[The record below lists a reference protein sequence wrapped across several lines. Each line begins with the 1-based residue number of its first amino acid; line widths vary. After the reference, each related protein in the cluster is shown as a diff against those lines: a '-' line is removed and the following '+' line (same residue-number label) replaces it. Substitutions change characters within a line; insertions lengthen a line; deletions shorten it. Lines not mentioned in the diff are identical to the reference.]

1 MAVKAKDKLQQKVID
16 EAWLHLPDWYDEDS
30 AFNPLLNFPES
41 SKENPHIFIIWL
53 MSNPEYFA
61 FFCKYILNFELL
73 PMQLVILQEM
83 WYRKF
88 PMLIGSRGLGKCVKN
103 GRILTDSKV
112 CKIEDIVPEDYPE
125 LQRYYPEK
133 DILVFGENGFNKVE
147 YAWKNPKEKTV
158 KIKTDYRYKLEGTQH
173 HPIRVVR
180 DGEIVWKEMSEL
192 KLGDIVPI
200 DRTPSWITKPNDITP
215 DVAYWMGALVGDG
228 GYTSRKAISFTNQ
241 DKEVVDL
248 INKTFIKLY
257 GKGLTPRGS
266 KGFEY
271 QICAVNIWDDL
282 FSKYGFGSPICEEK
296 DVPSTIL
303 ASSKECVAMFLRG
316 LMDTDGYV
324 EKNGASL
331 QLSAKSP
338 YIIYNVQFLLT
349 RFGIIS
355 KVRKSW
361 NKKYQRYYY
370 KLDISGDNIDIYIK
384 EIGFT
389 IDYKKD
395 RLALTSKTRNTNKDV
410 IPHALVLKDLLSLRD
425 KYAKIRKPTPRGN
438 NYERKLITPS
448 RLKKYEIS
456 YLTLSK
462 ILEITKDCSHEKEW
476 IRLKDIFDKH
486 YFYDEIVEIK
496 SGFSETYDVHIPN
509 DHSFISNGFISHNTS
524 LMAIYTILRLLFLPK
539 RKVVVAGAS
548 FRQSKLVF
556 EYMETI
562 WNNSPV
568 LRDLCGPNQGPIK
581 DVDMYKFRILD
592 SVAYFLPIGDGS
604 KIRGLRANDILIDEF
619 ASHQKEIFETVIS
632 GFGAV
637 SSAPL
642 DNVRLAAAKR
652 KAEELGVWEEDVYES
667 KLQAIPNQIILS
679 GTAYYDFNHFADY
692 WKSWHKIIESRG
704 DKEKLIQAL
713 GGPDKYNES
722 LSHTHFS
729 IMRIPFEIIPEGFM
743 DAAQVARSR
752 ATFDSGT
759 YTMEFGAC
767 VNGDTEVITDCG
779 VKLIKNLRH
788 GDMVLGHRGKF
799 EKVIKV
805 TKRKYTN
812 KILSVKNYGSFNKL
826 LITTNHPVWQGEEE
840 WVDIGES
847 QYMKLINLQ
856 SLSGLVEIDVEDYVS
871 DYLIDDKDYIYPM
884 TGRSR
889 FNNQEIQEIRASSLS
904 QTKLGEIYGAKQSV
918 ISSIINR
925 PRKRTK
931 GGIPCKI
938 KLDYNFGLIIGY
950 YAAEGSTSKKKTLVE
965 FALDGHVNTKLE
977 DYISE
982 LNNAIIQVF
991 NIVPKNYNKEENL
1004 KVIGICSK
1012 MVGQLISQ
1020 ICPGYSDTKYVIP
1033 KILYSNEEFM
1043 KGFIRGYWSGDGH
1056 IPDKIETNLVSSSNS
1071 ISLSSQIRV
1080 LLSYFNIFASLHHKP
1095 AHYTIIKGRKCFCK
1109 SSYPLNI
1116 NSINKDNFLQIFYGK
1131 NPEHNIIRRK
1141 DNLIVVN
1148 NNHFTLKAKNRIL
1161 KDYNDWVYNIEVENC
1176 HSYSLLN
1183 GTVHNCFSK
1192 DSNGFFKRS
1201 LIESCSVN
1209 PETNF
1214 STMPEGL
1221 ELFEVTLH
1229 GRSDRKYVYGIDP
1242 ASEVDR
1248 FAIVILEIHNN
1259 HRRIVYCWTTNK
1271 KEFQARVK
1279 SGVTKENEYYSYCA
1293 RKIRELMKRFPTD
1306 HIAIDS
1312 QGGGYAVLE
1321 TLHDKDKINSE
1332 AGELPMWE
1340 WIDPTKAKD
1349 SDGQS
1354 GLHNI
1359 YMVNFSSADY
1369 TRDANHGLK
1378 ADFENKVLLFPFF
1391 DSISL
1396 GEASLIDASTTDGIT
1411 YDSLDDCIMDIEE
1424 LKDELSSIVMTQTP
1438 SGREHWDTPEVKVSG
1453 SKKGRLRK
1461 DRYSALL
1468 MANMLARN
1476 IRPRNEIG
1484 CTEGGGFATYMTK
1497 KEIPNG
1503 PAFIGPAW
1511 FVDRMRD
1518 IYE

>member
-1 MAVKAKDKLQQKVID
+1 MAVKAKDKVQQKVID

-61 FFCKYILNFELL
+61 FFCKYVLNFELL

-200 DRTPSWITKPNDITP
+200 DRTPSWITKPNNITP

-568 LRDLCGPNQGPIK
+568 LRDLCGPNQGPSK

-592 SVAYFLPIGDGS
+592 SVAYFLPIGDGCLSSNTLITYDDKVGYINDGALNLINKRNKKIYGNFQFNETDELYHNGVKPTKVVTSKRGYTYEGTLNHKMKVMTHDGIVWKRTDQIKVGDYILIDRSNRWHSGTTDIRNDEAYACGLMTGDGCWTNTYRLGFAGPDEELIPFLNRGLGCEFVQAKNDKIHFICNSKENRTKFLTRFSLPKLYSYEKYIPEIIMSSSKNVMTSFLRGLFDSDGHVTYTENGKKGNSVSVGYTTTSKRLAYELQYILLHYGIICSLSYRDRKRKGVASRRSYEILITGQNVNLFRDNIGFNLIRKHTLLEKGLSSRLKNLELENIVPYIKPKLYKIISNNPTIKNKYIYKLKSLKNCTFKFIKNILESYKSVDEYKELMELANEDIFYDKVINIDDSTCDTYDLHVPEIHEYCAGGFFSHNS

-652 KAEELGVWEEDVYES
+652 KAEELGVWEEDEHEA
-667 KLQAIPNQIILS
+667 KLQIIPNQIILS

-704 DKEKLIQAL
+704 DKNKLIQAL
-713 GGPDKYNES
+713 GGPDKYNDS

-729 IMRIPFEIIPEGFM
+729 IMRIPFEMIPEGFM

-759 YTMEFGAC
+759 YTMEFGA
-767 VNGDTEVITDCG
+767 V
-779 VKLIKNLRH
+779 
-788 GDMVLGHRGKF
+788 
-799 EKVIKV
+799 
-805 TKRKYTN
+805 
-812 KILSVKNYGSFNKL
+812 
-826 LITTNHPVWQGEEE
+826 
-840 WVDIGES
+840 
-847 QYMKLINLQ
+847 
-856 SLSGLVEIDVEDYVS
+856 
-871 DYLIDDKDYIYPM
+871 
-884 TGRSR
+884 
-889 FNNQEIQEIRASSLS
+889 
-904 QTKLGEIYGAKQSV
+904 
-918 ISSIINR
+918 
-925 PRKRTK
+925 
-931 GGIPCKI
+931 
-938 KLDYNFGLIIGY
+938 
-950 YAAEGSTSKKKTLVE
+950 
-965 FALDGHVNTKLE
+965 
-977 DYISE
+977 
-982 LNNAIIQVF
+982 
-991 NIVPKNYNKEENL
+991 
-1004 KVIGICSK
+1004 
-1012 MVGQLISQ
+1012 
-1020 ICPGYSDTKYVIP
+1020 
-1033 KILYSNEEFM
+1033 
-1043 KGFIRGYWSGDGH
+1043 
-1056 IPDKIETNLVSSSNS
+1056 
-1071 ISLSSQIRV
+1071 
-1080 LLSYFNIFASLHHKP
+1080 
-1095 AHYTIIKGRKCFCK
+1095 
-1109 SSYPLNI
+1109 
-1116 NSINKDNFLQIFYGK
+1116 
-1131 NPEHNIIRRK
+1131 
-1141 DNLIVVN
+1141 
-1148 NNHFTLKAKNRIL
+1148 
-1161 KDYNDWVYNIEVENC
+1161 
-1176 HSYSLLN
+1176 
-1183 GTVHNCFSK
+1183 FSK

-1209 PETNF
+1209 PQTNF
-1214 STMPEGL
+1214 NSMPEGV

-1229 GRSDRKYVYGIDP
+1229 GRSDKKYVYGIDP

-1248 FAIVILEIHNN
+1248 FAIVIIEIHNN

-1271 KEFQARVK
+1271 KEFQARVR

-1321 TLHDKDKINSE
+1321 TLHDKDKVKSDE
-1332 AGELPMWE
+1332 GELPMWE
-1340 WIDPTKAKD
+1340 WIDPTKAKE
-1349 SDGQS
+1349 SDGEA

-1391 DSISL
+1391 DAISL
-1396 GEASLIDASTTDGIT
+1396 AEASLIDASTTDGIT

-1438 SGREHWDTPEVKVSG
+1438 SGREHWDTPEIKLSG

-1476 IRPRNEIG
+1476 IRPRNEMS
-1484 CTEGGGFATYMTK
+1484 CTEGGGFATYITK
-1497 KEIPNG
+1497 KEMPNG
-1503 PAFIGPAW
+1503 PAFVGPAW
-1511 FVDRMRD
+1511 FVERMKD
-1518 IYE
+1518 IY

>member
-1 MAVKAKDKLQQKVID
+1 MAVKAKDKVQQKVID

-61 FFCKYILNFELL
+61 FFCKYVLNFELL

-200 DRTPSWITKPNDITP
+200 DRTPSWITKPNNITP

-425 KYAKIRKPTPRGN
+425 KYVKIRKPTPRGN

-568 LRDLCGPNQGPIK
+568 LRDLCGPNQGPSK

-592 SVAYFLPIGDGS
+592 SVSYFLPIGDGS

-704 DKEKLIQAL
+704 NKEKLIQAL
-713 GGPDKYNES
+713 GGPDKYDPS

-759 YTMEFGAC
+759 YSMEFG
-767 VNGDTEVITDCG
+767 
-779 VKLIKNLRH
+779 
-788 GDMVLGHRGKF
+788 
-799 EKVIKV
+799 
-805 TKRKYTN
+805 
-812 KILSVKNYGSFNKL
+812 
-826 LITTNHPVWQGEEE
+826 
-840 WVDIGES
+840 
-847 QYMKLINLQ
+847 
-856 SLSGLVEIDVEDYVS
+856 
-871 DYLIDDKDYIYPM
+871 
-884 TGRSR
+884 
-889 FNNQEIQEIRASSLS
+889 
-904 QTKLGEIYGAKQSV
+904 
-918 ISSIINR
+918 
-925 PRKRTK
+925 
-931 GGIPCKI
+931 
-938 KLDYNFGLIIGY
+938 
-950 YAAEGSTSKKKTLVE
+950 ST
-965 FALDGHVNTKLE
+965 
-977 DYISE
+977 
-982 LNNAIIQVF
+982 
-991 NIVPKNYNKEENL
+991 
-1004 KVIGICSK
+1004 
-1012 MVGQLISQ
+1012 
-1020 ICPGYSDTKYVIP
+1020 
-1033 KILYSNEEFM
+1033 
-1043 KGFIRGYWSGDGH
+1043 
-1056 IPDKIETNLVSSSNS
+1056 
-1071 ISLSSQIRV
+1071 
-1080 LLSYFNIFASLHHKP
+1080 
-1095 AHYTIIKGRKCFCK
+1095 
-1109 SSYPLNI
+1109 
-1116 NSINKDNFLQIFYGK
+1116 
-1131 NPEHNIIRRK
+1131 
-1141 DNLIVVN
+1141 
-1148 NNHFTLKAKNRIL
+1148 
-1161 KDYNDWVYNIEVENC
+1161 
-1176 HSYSLLN
+1176 
-1183 GTVHNCFSK
+1183 FSK

-1209 PETNF
+1209 PNTNF